1 MGTEFFR
8 SMVKPPKIGGTGNI
22 NMEARAIGAP
32 GYAAR
37 ASAGAAQKDLGAA
50 MAYRGSKYSG
60 PTGTS
65 AKAPGPKKV

>member
-8 SMVKPPKIGGTGNI
+8 SMKPAKLGGSQNI
-22 NMEARAIGAP
+22 NMEARAISAP

-50 MAYRGSKYSG
+50 MAYRGSKYGG

>member
-8 SMVKPPKIGGTGNI
+8 SMMKPPKIGGAGNI
-22 NMEARAIGAP
+22 NMEARAISAP

-50 MAYRGSKYSG
+50 MGYRGNKYGG